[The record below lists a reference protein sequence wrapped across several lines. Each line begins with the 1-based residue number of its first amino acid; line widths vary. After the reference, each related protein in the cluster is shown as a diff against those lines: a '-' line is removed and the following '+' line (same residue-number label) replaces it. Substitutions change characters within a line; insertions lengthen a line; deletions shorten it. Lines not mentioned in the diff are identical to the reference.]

1 MIRKNLLNMLLLA
14 ALTFMAACQSNEP
27 EKKIKYIAHATIE
40 QGDEA
45 VAGGP
50 ARIAATH
57 LDGNDQQGYKVCW
70 SKGDKFSIG
79 YYGADMEPLY
89 DAAYLFTLTDGAN
102 TTEGTFESAYLKAEG
117 LVAGTLVRAY
127 YPANL
132 AVSTVGDITWPT
144 MQTYTPDGCKEAPMA
159 ADSITVLM
167 EEGVGYLSPLHFK
180 NLGGLLRLS
189 TPNGFYAKSIRFQS
203 SNPATNDTLDCGGI
217 CLSDSSY
224 AYIAL
229 PAGTYSGVSLT
240 FTGYNDSVITK
251 TLKADKQIVIERS
264 KISPIAVP
272 VSNSIP
278 VPETI
283 GHHTI
288 TFNGDSVEVADV
300 DFAGGET
307 FSWYALMGN
316 GDLVAAVW
324 GSEWRMPTEEDL
336 RTMTGGEPASFS
348 SAGGYWSSTSVD
360 DSNAKQYYNNGAGG
374 TGVNPELKTAYAKV
388 RPVYVG
394 PANNQISE

>member
-45 VAGGP
+45 AAGGP

-70 SKGDKFSIG
+70 SAGDQFKVMDNYNTCCFDLIAGDSTTSGTFATESSIG
-79 YYGADMEPLY
+79 LTGDGG
-89 DAAYLFTLTDGAN
+89 YL
-102 TTEGTFESAYLKAEG
+102 
-117 LVAGTLVRAY
+117 AY
-127 YPANL
+127 YPASL
-132 AVSTVGDITWPT
+132 TFGGDGMIWPT
-144 MQTYTPDGCKEAPMA
+144 QQTYTPGGCAEAPMTA
-159 ADSITVLM
+159 TIESYTQRTENDYVVV
-167 EEGVGYLSPLHFK
+167 EFSPLHFT
-180 NLGGLLRLS
+180 NEGGLLRLS
-189 TPNGFYAKSIRFQS
+189 TSGTNVFYAKAIAFHSDQI
-203 SNPATNDTLDCGGI
+203 NVTLDCGGI
-217 CLSDSSY
+217 CLSADRY

-240 FTGYNDSVITK
+240 FTGYDGTEITK
-251 TLKADKQIVIERS
+251 ALKEGKQIVIERS

-283 GHHTI
+283 GRQTI
-288 TFNGDSVEVADV
+288 TFNGNSVEVANV
-300 DFAGGET
+300 DFAGGQT

-324 GSEWRMPTEEDL
+324 GNDWRMPTEAEL
-336 RTMTGGEPASFS
+336 RIMTQLGATPALNLM
-348 SAGGYWSSTSVD
+348 GGYWSSTSVD
-360 DSNAKQYYNNGAGG
+360 DSNAKQYYNNGTDGS
-374 TGVNPELKTAYAKV
+374 GVNGQSKSKYAKV

-394 PANNQISE
+394 HANNQISE